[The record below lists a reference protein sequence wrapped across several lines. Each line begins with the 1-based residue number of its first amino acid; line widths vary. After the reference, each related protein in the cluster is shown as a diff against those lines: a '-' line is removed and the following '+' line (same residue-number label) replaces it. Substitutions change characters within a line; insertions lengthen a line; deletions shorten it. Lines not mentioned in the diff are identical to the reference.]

1 MLPSVALLL
10 WLCTFSFGLER
21 NDLYPYGEDVGDRV
35 LPTGDENKLPVRFPR
50 GFVYFRRSYRTVYVR
65 KNEQHIIIIMVKTC
79 ALCFSGGCKWNLQ
92 FKQSI

>member
-21 NDLYPYGEDVGDRV
+21 NDLYPYGADVGDRV

-50 GFVYFRRSYRTVYVR
+50 GFVYFRRSYRTAYVR
-65 KNEQHIIIIMVKTC
+65 KNEQQNNNNYGEKM
-79 ALCFSGGCKWNLQ
+79 FSLFFRWM
-92 FKQSI
+92 